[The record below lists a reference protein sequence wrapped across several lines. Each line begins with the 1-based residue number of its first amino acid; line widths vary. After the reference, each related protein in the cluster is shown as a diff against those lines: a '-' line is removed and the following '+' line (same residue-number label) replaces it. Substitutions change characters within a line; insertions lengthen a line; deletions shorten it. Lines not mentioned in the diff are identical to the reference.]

1 MENPAAPNT
10 HVHACNY
17 THFIRRGSPVFHFVE
32 FTKGRLPLRRV
43 RMINDDMFFP
53 RTGMTVPCHSMML
66 AMSHICLLAGL
77 RKLKI
82 APSSFPLDFQLTPE
96 CWHIIGFWT
105 NYKDNAKLDRLILES
120 FLSVLAVNTW
130 ARRAARCPQRLW
142 GLLKSSLQ
150 TTSGFVTISVLTF
163 CPSMRVAILNWKWI
177 MWPIVYLA

>member
-1 MENPAAPNT
+1 MCTKQLLFCSLLAIRANKQVIRVPSSFISLTCLFSVVFPPHFLNLRKSGLEDVKVVENPAAPNT

-43 RMINDDMFFP
+43 QMINDDKFVP
-53 RTGMTVPCHSMML
+53 RTEMTVPYHSMML

-96 CWHIIGFWT
+96 C
-105 NYKDNAKLDRLILES
+105 
-120 FLSVLAVNTW
+120 
-130 ARRAARCPQRLW
+130 
-142 GLLKSSLQ
+142 
-150 TTSGFVTISVLTF
+150 
-163 CPSMRVAILNWKWI
+163 
-177 MWPIVYLA
+177 